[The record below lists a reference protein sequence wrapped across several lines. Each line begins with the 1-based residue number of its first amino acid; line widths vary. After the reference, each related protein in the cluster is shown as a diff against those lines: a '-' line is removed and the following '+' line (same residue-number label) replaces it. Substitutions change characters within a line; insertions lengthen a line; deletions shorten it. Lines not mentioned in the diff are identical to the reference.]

1 MVDISMGCNMN
12 EDMCRM
18 VVQMIH
24 HTFGQ
29 DDDNEKWNLALI
41 PDSADYSNDRGDN
54 RDEYLQEL
62 PSTSLRRA
70 GYYKN
75 LSKNILVCEYGCYL
89 PESSIAWE
97 SHYLTLH

>member
-1 MVDISMGCNMN
+1 MVDISMGCNRN
-12 EDMCRM
+12 EDMWM
-18 VVQMIH
+18 WIFHQ
-24 HTFGQ
+24 TFGQ
-29 DDDNEKWNLALI
+29 DDDNKKLNLDLL

-54 RDEYLQEL
+54 RNEYLQEL
-62 PSTSLRRA
+62 PSTQLRIA

-97 SHYLTLH
+97 MHYLTLH